1 MTLMKN
7 SKDSR
12 HAISSLFAFALFALF
27 VILMLLMVV
36 ISAQGYRRTVERG
49 EQTAGIRTALGYIK
63 GKVLSGA
70 ARNGAEVRVIDG
82 HDVLILSMESE
93 DGEPLETAIYCY
105 DGMLME
111 QFYGVGGMD
120 YEEDEITLEEDEMD
134 FEEDEMAFEE
144 DEITLDEDEMDFD
157 EDEMG
162 FDLESGQ
169 GLIDLEKLSMNISET
184 GRVLYVTVQEAGGT
198 TQSLRI
204 ALSEV
209 WGGSE

>member
-111 QFYGVGGMD
+111 QFYGVGEMD

-134 FEEDEMAFEE
+134 FEE